1 MPEPPNPLDEFPISM
16 TVDDGGRGAQ
26 ITLQDHFGHHVEAW
40 VTFPARTPETSG
52 SLRPEPITVRFDEPL
67 DLLVYSSALSEDR
80 VLTTAFADYVFEV
93 DQEVTPKQRI
103 CLGAPNG
110 LIGLGK
116 DRWLMKDTGT
126 VHVAACVSPEG
137 VFFEDQT
144 QPNQEATTWR
154 FLYFEGAEAEALDYA
169 RAVNVE
175 PEIEIALP

>member
-1 MPEPPNPLDEFPISM
+1 
-16 TVDDGGRGAQ
+16 
-26 ITLQDHFGHHVEAW
+26 
-40 VTFPARTPETSG
+40 
-52 SLRPEPITVRFDEPL
+52 
-67 DLLVYSSALSEDR
+67 
-80 VLTTAFADYVFEV
+80 
-93 DQEVTPKQRI
+93 
-103 CLGAPNG
+103 
-110 LIGLGK
+110 
-116 DRWLMKDTGT
+116 MKDTGT